1 MSVDIIAALDRKGAE
16 AAPIAGLVLGAP
28 TVIPAL
34 LEALEDRRARV
45 KYGAEKVLRAVSE
58 RRPDLLA
65 PWFDEFV
72 KLLRAENSFIRWGAI
87 RTTANLAAAGTDECA
102 AGFLRKLYAPITGP
116 DMVTAAA
123 IVGALVTVARA
134 KPELTDRCVKQILKV
149 ETAAYELHGDPSP
162 ECRAVACGHAIDAFD
177 ALWEGTKRRKPVIEF
192 VSRQLRST
200 RPAVRKKAEAFLR
213 KRAP

>member
-1 MSVDIIAALDRKGAE
+1 MSVDIIAALARKGAE
-16 AAPIAGLVLGAP
+16 ARRIAEQVVGEP
-28 TVIPAL
+28 TVVPAL

-87 RTTANLAAAGTDECA
+87 RTTANLAAAGTDERA
-102 AGFLRKLYAPITGP
+102 AGFLRKLRAPITGP
-116 DMVTAAA
+116 DMITAAA
-123 IVGALVTVARA
+123 IVGAMANVARA
-134 KPELTDRCVKQILKV
+134 KPGLTDRCVREILKV
-149 ETAAYELHGDPSP
+149 ETAAYELHGAPSP
-162 ECRAVACGHAIDAFD
+162 ECRAIACGHAIDALD
-177 ALWEGTKRRKPVIEF
+177 AVWEGTARRKPVIEF
-192 VSRQLRST
+192 VGRQLRST

-213 KRAP
+213 KHAR